1 MAQRVYEDKIK
12 DTSNN
17 NKTTSK
23 CKWHISKGTVTI
35 QNQSVE
41 FVIFS
46 VWTLSPHDFSLTE
59 NNIKREVG
67 KTPRI
72 SWRCYLHRL
81 VSNIILNRIPSLAI
95 NFHINQLTSNQFPI
109 VQIDSTHVVCILNL
123 LTGFTRVEHCPHPA
137 ITYPKLTIKTY
148 MKYVQN

>member
-1 MAQRVYEDKIK
+1 MVQRVYEDKIK
-12 DTSNN
+12 DTNN
-17 NKTTSK
+17 NTTKLQVSVND
-23 CKWHISKGTVTI
+23 TLARELL

-46 VWTLSPHDFSLTE
+46 VWTLSSHDFSLTE
-59 NNIKREVG
+59 NNIKKEVG

-72 SWRCYLHRL
+72 SWKRCYLHRL
-81 VSNIILNRIPSLAI
+81 VSNITLNRIPFLAI

-109 VQIDSTHVVCILNL
+109 VQIDSTRVACILNL

-137 ITYPKLTIKTY
+137 ITCAKLTIKTY
-148 MKYVQN
+148 VKYIQS